1 MVALLSAPTESAL
14 KSVSL
19 ESIDE
24 VLRQL
29 GPGPTRQATVE
40 TIRQAVLRDIDMNI
54 TRKSEE
60 MWKKGKVMLQEM
72 EQKQRQMTAQ
82 FAEGVTKV
90 QDKQRVLE
98 AENAWLKQTLTDL
111 NERFSKLGAV
121 LASDSVPSCGQ
132 FSPSS
137 TPPRSHNSPELYRCG
152 KMPDVPAF
160 PFPLPPTPVP
170 AAAPPLSLVSALGV
184 PPPPEALVRQK
195 TPLSLMETLAP
206 PSAFPL
212 TPAAAHQAA
221 DGGTFG
227 YPEGIETP
235 SSESPLGWSQAQVDQ
250 VGRAPRDSQ
259 TEEEW
264 DEQQLLDL
272 AMLHGGCPSIHAPP
286 DYSLNGGGWYGFDGF
301 AMRADASVFVP
312 SVSVGVA

>member
-1 MVALLSAPTESAL
+1 M

-29 GPGPTRQATVE
+29 GPGPSRQATVE

-54 TRKSEE
+54 SRKSEE

-72 EQKQRQMTAQ
+72 EQKQRQMTVQ

-90 QDKQRVLE
+90 QDKQRALE

-111 NERFSKLGAV
+111 NDKFSKLGAV
-121 LASDSVPSCGQ
+121 LASDGVPPCMAT
-132 FSPSS
+132 PSHS
-137 TPPRSHNSPELYRCG
+137 QGCG

-160 PFPLPPTPVP
+160 PFPLPISPVP

-206 PSAFPL
+206 PSAFSL
-212 TPAAAHQAA
+212 SPAH
-221 DGGTFG
+221 GNSFG
-227 YPEGIETP
+227 YQEGIETP
-235 SSESPLGWSQAQVDQ
+235 SSESPVWSQAQVDQ
-250 VGRAPRDSQ
+250 VGRAPRDTQ
-259 TEEEW
+259 TEEEM

-272 AMLHGGCPSIHAPP
+272 AMLHGGCPSMHAPP
-286 DYSLNGGGWYGFDGF
+286 DYCLGWPGF

-312 SVSVGVA
+312 NVSVGVA

>member
-1 MVALLSAPTESAL
+1 
-14 KSVSL
+14 
-19 ESIDE
+19 
-24 VLRQL
+24 
-29 GPGPTRQATVE
+29 
-40 TIRQAVLRDIDMNI
+40 
-54 TRKSEE
+54 
-60 MWKKGKVMLQEM
+60 
-72 EQKQRQMTAQ
+72 MTAQ

-90 QDKQRVLE
+90 QDKHRVLE

-111 NERFSKLGAV
+111 NDRFSKLGAV

-137 TPPRSHNSPELYRCG
+137 TPPRSHNSPELHRCG

-160 PFPLPPTPVP
+160 PFPLPPTPV
-170 AAAPPLSLVSALGV
+170 
-184 PPPPEALVRQK
+184 
-195 TPLSLMETLAP
+195 
-206 PSAFPL
+206 
-212 TPAAAHQAA
+212 PAAAHQAA

-272 AMLHGGCPSIHAPP
+272 AMLHGGCPSILHAPP

>member
-1 MVALLSAPTESAL
+1 MVALLSAHTESSV

-29 GPGPTRQATVE
+29 GPGPTRQSTVE

-54 TRKSEE
+54 NRKSEE
-60 MWKKGKVMLQEM
+60 MWKKGRVMIQEM

-90 QDKQRVLE
+90 QEKQRALE
-98 AENAWLKQTLTDL
+98 AENAWLKHTLIDL
-111 NERFSKLGAV
+111 NDKFSNLGAV
-121 LASDSVPSCGQ
+121 LASDSVPSCAA
-132 FSPSS
+132 
-137 TPPRSHNSPELYRCG
+137 TPPRSHSPPEIHRCG
-152 KMPDVPAF
+152 KLPDVPAF

-170 AAAPPLSLVSALGV
+170 TAAPPLSLVSALGV

-212 TPAAAHQAA
+212 TPAHSTT
-221 DGGTFG
+221 DGGSFG

-235 SSESPLGWSQAQVDQ
+235 SSDSQTSPLAWGHAQADQ
-250 VGRAPRDSQ
+250 VGRAQRDSQ

-272 AMLHGGCPSIHAPP
+272 AMLHGGCASVHALP
-286 DYSLNGGGWYGFDGF
+286 DYSLLGGVWPGF

-312 SVSVGVA
+312 SVSVGAA

>member
-1 MVALLSAPTESAL
+1 MVALLSAHSESAV

-54 TRKSEE
+54 NRKSEE

-90 QDKQRVLE
+90 QDKQRALE

-111 NERFSKLGAV
+111 NDRFSKLGAV
-121 LASDSVPSCGQ
+121 LASDSVPSCAA
-132 FSPSS
+132 
-137 TPPRSHNSPELYRCG
+137 TPVRSHGSPEIHRCG
-152 KMPDVPAF
+152 SSMPDVPAF

-184 PPPPEALVRQK
+184 PPPPEGLVRQK

-206 PSAFPL
+206 PPAFPL
-212 TPAAAHQAA
+212 TPVHPAA
-221 DGGTFG
+221 DGGSFS
-227 YPEGIETP
+227 YPDGIETP
-235 SSESPLGWSQAQVDQ
+235 SSESSLAWGQAQNDQ
-250 VGRAPRDSQ
+250 VGRPRDSQ
-259 TEEEW
+259 TDEEW

-272 AMLHGGCPSIHAPP
+272 AMLHGGCPSLHPPP
-286 DYSLNGGGWYGFDGF
+286 DYALHGGAWSGF

-312 SVSVGVA
+312 SISVGVA